1 MVVMSAEV
9 ELYLASSRSLKD
21 KRRVVN
27 SLKERVRSRFHVAI
41 AEVDYQDLWQR
52 CVLGVATVSS
62 SFKQAE
68 DVMNRVVR
76 FMEEDLRVEV
86 VDHYIEQR

>member
-1 MVVMSAEV
+1 MSAEV